1 MRFFRIARA
10 GLETAAR
17 AFSGLGASKA
27 NHRWTW
33 AGPAMRAVYCSDSL
47 ALACLEC
54 LVHVR
59 PLPRRFAPGSYYIVD
74 IPDRHLERPKVP
86 ALPDGWRDPVV
97 SARVR
102 DFGTRFIVEQ
112 RAVGLVVP
120 SAILPV
126 GLNVVVNPL
135 HPHFQLDWADG
146 PHPFE
151 FDERLE

>member
-10 GLETAAR
+10 SLNTAAT

-33 AGPAMRAVYCSDSL
+33 GRPALRAVYCSDSL

-59 PLPRRFAPGSYYIVD
+59 PLPRRFAPGCYYTID
-74 IPDRHLERPKVP
+74 IPDRHFEQPRVSV
-86 ALPDGWRDPVV
+86 LPDGWRDPVV

-102 DFGTRFIVEQ
+102 DFGTRFLV
-112 RAVGLVVP
+112 AKAAAALVVP

-126 GLNVVVNPL
+126 GLNAIVNPL
-135 HPHFQLDWADG
+135 HPHFRWSWIEG
-146 PHPFE
+146 PYSFN

>member
-10 GLETAAR
+10 GLDTPAR

-33 AGPAMRAVYCSDSL
+33 GRPAMRAVYCSDSL

-59 PLPRRFAPGSYYIVD
+59 PLPRHFAPGFYYILD
-74 IPDRHLERPKVP
+74 LPDRHCRRP
-86 ALPDGWRDPVV
+86 ATSELPGGWREPVV
-97 SARVR
+97 PPGVR
-102 DFGTRFIVEQ
+102 DFGTRFVADQ
-112 RAVGLVVP
+112 SAVALVIP

-126 GLNVVVNPL
+126 GLNALVNPL
-135 HPHFQLDWADG
+135 HPHFRLDWVEG
-146 PHPFE
+146 PHPFK